1 MSRSTKVSS
10 NLLSAAMAF
19 LLLGAAPDIGYAQAD
34 GFTVTGTVV
43 DQRSGGPLQYAV
55 VGVPGQR
62 VWDLSDEAGTFA
74 LERIRPGRFRLI
86 VLRRGYYYPDKDI
99 DFAGPVELRVEMTPE
114 DESTPV
120 GPGRVVGR
128 VLDQKS
134 GNPIGGATVR
144 LLPTEQEVKAN
155 GQGRFTISDVSAGAL
170 LLQVRQLGFQ
180 ERSDTIA
187 VLPGI
192 TTDVTVTLGAGA
204 VPLDPIN
211 IFGRSPFLD
220 ARGFYRRSM
229 GSGWQAN
236 RSAIEAEGSF
246 NFLER
251 IFNRVSGVRMERDRF
266 GGAILT
272 RTRGRSCPLA
282 VYVDGIRAPGFD
294 LNSMPPDAVEAL
306 EVYQGVTVPAEYSN
320 SCGVVLI
327 WMRRA
332 GGEEYRNRSRDS
344 QEVNSEVKL

>member
-1 MSRSTKVSS
+1 MTRSRRVSS
-10 NLLSAAMAF
+10 NALSAALAF
-19 LLLGAAPDIGYAQAD
+19 LMLGVAPKVGYTQAD

-43 DQRSGGPLQYAV
+43 DQRNGAPLQYAV

-62 VWDLSDEAGTFA
+62 TWDLSDEAGAFT
-74 LERIRPGRFRLI
+74 LEGVQPGRFRFI
-86 VLRRGYYYPDKDI
+86 VLRRGYYYPDRDVT
-99 DFAGPVELRVEMTPE
+99 FAKGVDLRVEMTPE

-128 VLDQKS
+128 VLDQAS
-134 GNPIGGATVR
+134 GRPIGGATVR
-144 LLPTEQEVKAN
+144 LLPTGQEARAN

-170 LLQVRQLGFQ
+170 LFQVRQLGFQ

-204 VPLDPIN
+204 LPLDPIT
-211 IFGRSPFLD
+211 IFGRSPFLE

-236 RSAIEAEGSF
+236 RSAIEAEDPF
-246 NFLER
+246 DLER
-251 IFNRVSGVRMERDRF
+251 VFCRVSGVQMERDQF

-272 RTRGRSCPLA
+272 STRGSSCPLA

-294 LNSMPPDAVEAL
+294 LNSLPPDAVEAL
-306 EVYQGVTVPAEYSN
+306 EVYQGINVPAEYSN

-327 WMRRA
+327 WMRRP
-332 GGEEYRNRSRDS
+332 GGEEFRGR
-344 QEVNSEVKL
+344 

>member
-1 MSRSTKVSS
+1 MSRRTRISS
-10 NLLSAAMAF
+10 NGLSATLAF
-19 LLLGAAPDIGYAQAD
+19 VVLGAAPKVGYTQAD
-34 GFTVTGTVV
+34 VLTVTGTVV
-43 DQRSGGPLQYAV
+43 DQRNGAPLQYAV
-55 VGVPGQR
+55 IGVPGQR
-62 VWDLSDEAGTFA
+62 VWDLTDEAGTFT
-74 LERIRPGRFRLI
+74 LERMRPGRFRLI
-86 VLRRGYYYPDKDI
+86 VLRRGYYYPDKDV
-99 DFAGPVELRVEMTPE
+99 DFAGPLELRVEMTPE

-128 VLDQKS
+128 VLDQES

-144 LLPTEQEVKAN
+144 LLPTGQETRAN

-170 LLQVRQLGFQ
+170 LIQVRQLGFQ

-192 TTDVTVTLGAGA
+192 TTDVTVALATGAM
-204 VPLDPIN
+204 PLDPIN
-211 IFGRSPFLD
+211 ILGRSPFLE

-236 RSAIEAEGSF
+236 RSAIEAEDPF
-246 NFLER
+246 DLER
-251 IFNRVSGVRMERDRF
+251 IFSRVSGVQMERDQF

-272 RTRGRSCPLA
+272 STRGSRCPLA

-306 EVYQGVTVPAEYSN
+306 EVYQGVNVPAEYSN

-332 GGEEYRNRSRDS
+332 GREEYRNRSRDS